1 MMLCV
6 YLYAFDKKYTA
17 MLNKLTLAVKMN
29 ILIAAFIITN
39 VVFFIFMVSG
49 QMKLGT
55 TAIDTTTSLIDS
67 TEQVKIKIAV
77 KNMAEILTNDFKK
90 VNKDS
95 VEEVYQF
102 FDEKLGNLRFEE
114 DKSGYFFIYKGSIA
128 LLVPVNRALENKDL
142 GHLRDVNGVNYIR
155 DLRLQAQKGGGFVK
169 YIFQKPG
176 KGEIDKV
183 SYAAPVGDGDY
194 WIGSGVYLD
203 NVDKAKDITEVA
215 LSDEAGVILFNTLI
229 PISILV
235 LVLILLSINIRI
247 SIIRPIKGIITS
259 TDRVAVGELNEIEEK
274 NNDEITKITSSLN
287 NLIKRLIKT
296 SVFAKNIGEG
306 NFDSE
311 FEAASEK
318 DVLGHSLINMR
329 QSLIEAREAEEKR
342 VEDEK
347 VRIWTMNGHTVV
359 NDILRENQ
367 HKIDILADTL
377 LQKIIEYVDLNQGG
391 IFLVNQEDENKL
403 NLVASYAYDRKKF
416 LDKTIELGEGLVGTC
431 AIEQKTIYMTD
442 IPDNYIHIGS
452 GLGDAKPSSLIIV
465 PLIIN
470 EKFYGVIELASFR
483 KLKEHEV
490 AFIEKTAENIAS
502 TISVAQITIN
512 TANLLEQHK
521 MQSEELSAQEEE
533 MRQNMEELQAT
544 QEESARRERDL
555 TEKVQELEQKLADKE
570 Q

>member
-6 YLYAFDKKYTA
+6 YLYAFDKKYTT

-39 VVFFIFMVSG
+39 VVFFIFMISG

-114 DKSGYFFIYKGSIA
+114 DRSGYFFIYKGSIA

-155 DLRLQAQKGGGFVK
+155 DLRVQAQKGGGFVK

-215 LSDEAGVILFNTLI
+215 LSDEAGIILFNTLI

-342 VEDEK
+342 VEEEK

-377 LQKIIEYVDLNQGG
+377 LQKIIEYIDLNQGG

-570 Q
+570 

>member
-1 MMLCV
+1 MLCL

-128 LLVPVNRALENKDL
+128 LLVPVNRTLENKDL

>member
-1 MMLCV
+1 
-6 YLYAFDKKYTA
+6 

-39 VVFFIFMVSG
+39 VVFFIFMISG

-114 DKSGYFFIYKGSIA
+114 DRSGYFFIYKGSIA

-155 DLRLQAQKGGGFVK
+155 DLRVQAQKGGGFVK

-215 LSDEAGVILFNTLI
+215 LSDEAGIILFNTLI

-342 VEDEK
+342 VEEEK

-377 LQKIIEYVDLNQGG
+377 LQKIIEYIDLNQGG

-570 Q
+570 

>member
-1 MMLCV
+1 MLCV
-6 YLYAFDKKYTA
+6 YLYAFDKKYTT

-49 QMKLGT
+49 QIKLGS

-95 VEEVYQF
+95 IEEVYQF
-102 FDEKLGNLRFEE
+102 FDEKLGNLRFED
-114 DKSGYFFIYKGSIA
+114 DKSGYFFVYKGSIA
-128 LLVPVNRALENKDL
+128 LLVPVNRALEDKDL
-142 GHLRDVNGVNYIR
+142 GHLRDVNGVNYIQN
-155 DLRLQAQKGGGFVK
+155 LRRQAQRGGGFVK

-215 LSDEAGVILFNTLI
+215 LSDEAGNILFNTLI

-247 SIIRPIKGIITS
+247 SIIKPIKGIITS
-259 TDRVAVGELNEIEEK
+259 TNKVATGELNEIEEK
-274 NNDEITKITSSLN
+274 NNDEITKITVSLN
-287 NLIKRLIKT
+287 NLINRLKKT

-329 QSLIEAREAEEKR
+329 QSLIEARTAEEQR
-342 VEDEK
+342 VDDEK

-377 LQKIIEYVDLNQGG
+377 LQKIIAYVDLNQGG

-403 NLVASYAYDRKKF
+403 DLVASYAYDRKKF
-416 LDKTIELGEGLVGTC
+416 LDKTIEIGEGLVGTC
-431 AIEQKTIYMTD
+431 GIEQKTIYMTD

-452 GLGDAKPSSLIIV
+452 GLGDAKPTSLIIV

-483 KLKEHEV
+483 NLKEHEV

-502 TISVAQITIN
+502 TISIAQITIN

-555 TEKVQELEQKLADKE
+555 TEKVHELEQKLAEKE
-570 Q
+570 

>member
-1 MMLCV
+1 
-6 YLYAFDKKYTA
+6 

-128 LLVPVNRALENKDL
+128 LLVPVNRTLENKDL